1 VRWWPLALLALAVAF
16 AWPMQVN
23 GWNQN
28 AHYALARALAVYGT
42 PHIDRSRGEIGDLG
56 TGDVAFYRGHWYA
69 AKAPALAFVSVPPL
83 VVAEAVGMR
92 TTGDP
97 TRIIWAL
104 HLVGAALAAVAL
116 LVLVRM
122 VAERLEPGLGTA
134 AAVTLGLAT
143 LVLPFATLF
152 FSHVLAALLGFG
164 AFALLAREREGPQ
177 RLALVAAA
185 GVSAGL
191 AVFAEYPLAI
201 AGAILG
207 LYAIA
212 RPGRLRRAAAYS
224 GGVLVGLLPLLL
236 FNWWAFGTPTHI
248 AYEDYYAGGEKAGGV
263 FGFGLPSS
271 GHAHDLLFQSMGL
284 LVLTPVVVAA
294 VGGGLLLLRRRP
306 AEALVLLGVAGA
318 YFLYNVSLRYASPFG
333 GLGPPRYLFPML
345 PFLGVAFAVAY
356 RRFPLT
362 TLALALV
369 SAFQMVLMTATGPL
383 AAYDGEWLSR
393 AGSRLFVQTG
403 AAIVDVTGWYAIV
416 LFFATAVVA
425 AIAAALATGRIPIS
439 VPDALASGLLVGAW
453 ALIGL
458 AAENPNGS
466 PPGTVYVLAV
476 AVASLALVALVA
488 VAPAAR
494 ATIQPVTPS
503 PSRKSAAEQTG
514 QV

>member
-28 AHYALARALAVYGT
+28 AHYALTRALGVHGT
-42 PHIDRSRGEIGDLG
+42 PHIDRSRREIGDLG
-56 TGDVAFYRGHWYA
+56 TGDVGFYHGHWYA
-69 AKAPALAFVSVPPL
+69 AKAPALGFLSVPALL
-83 VVAEAVGMR
+83 VLEELGMR

-97 TRIIWAL
+97 TRVIWAL
-104 HLVGAALAAVAL
+104 HLMGVALAGVVL
-116 LVLVRM
+116 LVLVRGI
-122 VAERLEPGLGTA
+122 AERLEPGLGTA
-134 AAVTLGLAT
+134 AAVTLGVAT

-152 FSHVLAALLGFG
+152 FSHVLAALLGFA
-164 AFALLAREREGPQ
+164 AFALLASERDRPE
-177 RLALVAAA
+177 RLGLVIAA

-212 RPGRLRRAAAYS
+212 RPGRLRRGVAYS

-248 AYEDYYAGGEKAGGV
+248 AYEDYYAGGERAGV
-263 FGFGLPSS
+263 FGFGLPSLS
-271 GHAHDLLFQSMGL
+271 HAHDLLLQTMGL
-284 LVLTPVVVAA
+284 LVLTPVVVAGL
-294 VGGGLLLLRRRP
+294 GGGFLMLRRRR
-306 AEALVLLGVAGA
+306 AEALVLLGVVGA

-333 GLGPPRYLFPML
+333 GLGPPRYLFTML

-362 TLALALV
+362 TLGLGLV

-393 AGSRLFVQTG
+393 AGSRVFVQTG
-403 AAIVDVTGWYAIV
+403 AAIVEVTGWYGIFP
-416 LFFATAVVA
+416 FFAAVVVA
-425 AIAAALATGRIPIS
+425 ATAAALATGR
-439 VPDALASGLLVGAW
+439 VQATGPDALAAGVSVGAW
-453 ALIGL
+453 ALVAL
-458 AAENPNGS
+458 AAENPNGT
-466 PPGTVYVLAV
+466 PPGTAYVLAIT
-476 AVASLALVALVA
+476 VASLALVAVVA
-488 VAPAAR
+488 VALAAR

-503 PSRKSAAEQTG
+503 PSRKSTAEQTG